1 MNVNTAEI
9 NKANHGRGEKLATQQ
24 AVEVEVEH
32 NLERDHLP
40 LPHTRPR

>member
-9 NKANHGRGEKLATQQ
+9 NKANDGRGEKLATQQ

-32 NLERDHLP
+32 NLKRDHLP

>member
-9 NKANHGRGEKLATQQ
+9 NKANDGRGEKLATQQ
-24 AVEVEVEH
+24 AVEVEH